1 MEYKGCL
8 DTILVNKMMKCKLSG
23 IVRIFIA
30 DSFVKH
36 FAHLLCGIVCKVFS
50 FIDCCLPE
58 KPNMV
63 LVNSFVKDLRRKKE
77 KGR

>member
-8 DTILVNKMMKCKLSG
+8 NIILVNKMMKCELNG

-30 DSFVKH
+30 DSFVKY

-58 KPNMV
+58 KPKYGTIQ
-63 LVNSFVKDLRRKKE
+63 SFVKDLRRKKE
-77 KGR
+77 NK